1 MNKTAIAAVVLC
13 VTAGLSLPTHAD
25 EPCNMT
31 LCMWGMV
38 SGSDKDGCQ
47 DQIKKFF
54 KKQVTK
60 KGAFLPDHTAD
71 KRKDML
77 MQECPASMAPS
88 QFIGEIISK
97 FGRVK
102 L

>member
-13 VTAGLSLPTHAD
+13 MTAGLSLPTHAD

-47 DQIKKFF
+47 DQIKK
-54 KKQVTK
+54 VTSKSRLLK
-60 KGAFLPDHTAD
+60 KGTFLPDHTAD

-97 FGRVK
+97 VRTR
-102 L
+102 